1 MSAKL
6 CPLCAPFI
14 GKPEEREAEDR
25 CTEEECAWWHGGL
38 CDVSRIACSLA
49 AIEVAEL
56 ADTRD
61 HITDHGESVLIGLN
75 ESYSGGDA

>member
-1 MSAKL
+1 MADKKL
-6 CPLCAPFI
+6 CPLAVVVGI
-14 GKPEEREAEDR
+14 GQ
-25 CTEEECAWWHGGL
+25 EECAESSCAWWRGGM

>member
-1 MSAKL
+1 MSEKL
-6 CPLCAPFI
+6 CPLCAPFVGWETEDI
-14 GKPEEREAEDR
+14 CREDS
-25 CTEEECAWWHGGL
+25 CAWWHGDL

>member
-1 MSAKL
+1 M
-6 CPLCAPFI
+6 CFGRFNDTYVENWP
-14 GKPEEREAEDR
+14 REFYECHEDA
-25 CTEEECAWWHGGL
+25 CAWWHGGL